1 MPRKTVAVFE
11 IGKSYSF
18 ATEDERG
25 YGTSSYK
32 VLAWEHPLLKLASV
46 SESEMILNVSSSRFH
61 SAKPVDH
68 DASEPL
74 DINILIR
81 RSDD

>member
-1 MPRKTVAVFE
+1 MFE
-11 IGKSYSF
+11 VGKSYSF

-32 VLAWEHPLLKLASV
+32 VLAWEYPLLKLTSSSEREVILSV
-46 SESEMILNVSSSRFH
+46 TSSRFH
-61 SAKPVDH
+61 SAKPVGH
-68 DASEPL
+68 DASAPL
-74 DINILIR
+74 DIGILIA